1 MLSSIN
7 FELDE
12 GLSALQKMFYVDNK
26 DHDLPVAF
34 ATNAM
39 YVLAKNQSADQ
50 AIIVNHLLP
59 ILKNKG

>member
-12 GLSALQKMFYVDNK
+12 GLSALHKMFYVDNK

-39 YVLAKNQSADQ
+39 YVLAKNQSAD
-50 AIIVNHLLP
+50 
-59 ILKNKG
+59 